1 MFAFMIAITVIP
13 LCILRYMHKL
23 SKGKI
28 LLEILFV
35 FFKLRIVS
43 EKKLMIS
50 LRNKGCCSV
59 WLRKLWMLSAVDIT
73 FWPLVLYPVYL
84 TFGPWSI
91 GYLVE
96 DHIGV
101 VFAWGI
107 FVNGT
112 FLPGSFT
119 YAYGFIQVVVILEP
133 P

>member
-1 MFAFMIAITVIP
+1 MFLVFGVTQYLSEKKMVIP
-13 LCILRYMHKL
+13 LHK
-23 SKGKI
+23 
-28 LLEILFV
+28 
-35 FFKLRIVS
+35 R
-43 EKKLMIS
+43 
-50 LRNKGCCSV
+50 GCCNI
-59 WLRKLWMLSAVDIT
+59 WLRKLWMLSAVDVT

-96 DHIGV
+96 DHIGI

-119 YAYGFIQVVVILEP
+119 YVYGFIQVFAFIIL
-133 P
+133 